1 MNVPKL
7 RFKEFD
13 GEVKKYKIK
22 EVFNVQTGLTPLRS
36 NLDYFSPKYISWI
49 KTLDLNDSLI
59 YETEEHVSELALS
72 KTSLKIVPPNTVLI
86 AMYGGFNQI
95 GRTGLTTV
103 EATTNQA
110 ISALIPNEN
119 MRIHP
124 YFIQTYLNAHKNYWK
139 SLAASS
145 RKDPN
150 ITKKDIE
157 KFSISI
163 PEFLEQQKLGEFF
176 GLLNKKIQLQQ
187 QKIDLLQEQKK
198 GFLQKMFPK
207 AGETQPEMRFDGFT
221 GDWEVNKLNRYLKT
235 SKEKNI
241 NEIYS
246 KTDVLSVSGDYGIVN
261 QIEFQGRSFAGVSVA
276 PYGVVEKGDIVYT
289 KSPLKSNPY
298 GIIKVN
304 KGKVG
309 IVSTLYAIYKVKANT
324 DANFIEYYFANDFRL
339 NKYLKP
345 LVNKGAKNDMKVSDD
360 NAIVGNV
367 VFPKGLEEQKKITA
381 FFNKLDEVIC
391 VQKRKLELLQQQ
403 KKGFMQQMFI

>member
-176 GLLNKKIQLQQ
+176 GLLNKKIQLHQ

-207 AGETQPEMRFDGFT
+207 IGEKQPEMRFVGFT
-221 GDWEVNKLNRYLKT
+221 GDWEQHNLGDILIER
-235 SKEKNI
+235 NI
-241 NEIYS
+241 HKPQSEYYP
-246 KTDVLSVSGDYGIVN
+246 LVS
-261 QIEFQGRSFAGVSVA
+261 FT
-276 PYGVVEKGDIVYT
+276 VEKGVTPKTDRYEREQLVVGDKASKKYKVTELNDIVYN
-289 KSPLKSNPY
+289 PANLKF
-298 GIIKVN
+298 G
-304 KGKVG
+304 
-309 IVSTLYAIYKVKANT
+309 AIA
-324 DANFIEYYFANDFRL
+324 R
-339 NKYLKP
+339 NKYGKAVFSP
-345 LVNKGAKNDMKVSDD
+345 IYVTFEVNDKLVYPNYVEMFVTRRDFIQYSLRYQQGTVYERQSVSPENLLSQTFSLPCMK
-360 NAIVGNV
+360 
-367 VFPKGLEEQKKITA
+367 EQQKIGA
-381 FFNKLDEVIC
+381 FFKKLDDTIGLHQ
-391 VQKRKLELLQQQ
+391 QKLDLYKEQ

>member
-13 GEVKKYKIK
+13 GE
-22 EVFNVQTGLTPLRS
+22 
-36 NLDYFSPKYISWI
+36 W
-49 KTLDLNDSLI
+49 
-59 YETEEHVSELALS
+59 
-72 KTSLKIVPPNTVLI
+72 
-86 AMYGGFNQI
+86 
-95 GRTGLTTV
+95 
-103 EATTNQA
+103 
-110 ISALIPNEN
+110 
-119 MRIHP
+119 
-124 YFIQTYLNAHKNYWK
+124 
-139 SLAASS
+139 SS
-145 RKDPN
+145 
-150 ITKKDIE
+150 
-157 KFSISI
+157 S
-163 PEFLEQQKLGEFF
+163 KLGEIAEVKDSARISNEYWLENGIPYLRSSDLVNDDLKGELFISKETYDKYASKTGAPEKDDMLFTSGGKIGVVYHKEDNSLVYVQGGAVLYVKTSKSKILEGAFLSTYFSTYKMKKYIENASAGGTIKHFTLKPANTAPISFPTNDEQIKIGKFF
-176 GLLNKKIQLQQ
+176 KKLDKKIQLQQ